1 MYWLN
6 IGDTETRFHNALIRA
21 KAYQKAG
28 ADCIFIPGL
37 NNMEDIQ
44 NFRKEISCPINL
56 LASSQMPSLID
67 LSYVGIER
75 ISCGLGPFRATIN
88 LLKTISD
95 EIINEHTFHHM
106 TNDEMT
112 YKNIT
117 ALMDNNKN

>member
-6 IGDTETRFHNALIRA
+6 IGDTETRFHNAVTRA